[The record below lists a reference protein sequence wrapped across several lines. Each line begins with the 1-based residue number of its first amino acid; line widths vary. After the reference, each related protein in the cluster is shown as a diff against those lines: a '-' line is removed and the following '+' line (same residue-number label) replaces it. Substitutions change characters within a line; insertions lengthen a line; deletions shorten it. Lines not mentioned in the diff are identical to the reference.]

1 MLTDSEIRKSFAK
14 DRDFKL
20 SDSGGLF
27 LLIRC
32 TGQRGWR
39 YSSSAG
45 PFGLLPSPGTG
56 ELEA

>member
-1 MLTDSEIRKSFAK
+1 MLTDSEIRKTQPKGS
-14 DRDFKL
+14 DFKL
-20 SDSGGLF
+20 FDSGGLF
-27 LLIRC
+27 LLIRS
-32 TGQRGWR
+32 TGHRGWR